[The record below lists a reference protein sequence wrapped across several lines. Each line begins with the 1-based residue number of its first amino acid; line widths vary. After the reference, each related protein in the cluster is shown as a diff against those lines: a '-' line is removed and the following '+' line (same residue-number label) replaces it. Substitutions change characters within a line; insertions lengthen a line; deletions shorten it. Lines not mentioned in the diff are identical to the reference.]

1 MHTMFKFHVDM
12 HCAVRMSSHSSN
24 CGTTRW
30 FDCQCVMIVSLV
42 LRLKTTLALL
52 IKMFHLLL

>member
-1 MHTMFKFHVDM
+1 MFKFHVDL
-12 HCAVRMSSHSSN
+12 HCAVRMSSHFSN

-30 FDCQCVMIVSLV
+30 FDCQCVMIVSLA
-42 LRLKTTLALL
+42 LRLRTTLALL

>member
-1 MHTMFKFHVDM
+1 MFKFHVDL
-12 HCAVRMSSHSSN
+12 HCAVRMSFHSSN

-30 FDCQCVMIVSLV
+30 FDCQFVMIVSLA
-42 LRLKTTLALL
+42 LRLRTTLALL